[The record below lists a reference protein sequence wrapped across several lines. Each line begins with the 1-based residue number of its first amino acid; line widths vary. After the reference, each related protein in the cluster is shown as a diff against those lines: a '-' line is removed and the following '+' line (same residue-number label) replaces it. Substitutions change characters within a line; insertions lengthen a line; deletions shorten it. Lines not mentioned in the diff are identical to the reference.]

1 MEPKQ
6 QAPYPLRMPTDL
18 RDRLEK
24 AAKESGRSMNSEVVA
39 RLQSSFDQVGIEE
52 GALQALHGELEQQRS
67 LARDFRSAADFSD
80 NFRAAVASM
89 LLSTLAKVPEEART
103 VLVDAQV
110 THHLAEWL
118 SERDRRGAVF
128 SLLRLIDGSDPEVVE
143 TLRNFASH
151 IEDLGLE
158 RKPITLTVRG
168 KKVGTDVYANEPESK
183 GKPRSENKMIVVGN
197 LGRDSEARTFPGA
210 AEVHGVKV
218 GGPKVPLPATPRGP
232 VPSPNARKPGAKKKP

>member
-1 MEPKQ
+1 
-6 QAPYPLRMPTDL
+6 
-18 RDRLEK
+18 
-24 AAKESGRSMNSEVVA
+24 MNSEVVA

-80 NFRAAVASM
+80 SFRATLASM

-110 THHLAEWL
+110 TQHLAEWL
-118 SERDRRGAVF
+118 SQHDRRGAVF
-128 SLLRLIDGSDPEVVE
+128 SVLRLIDGADAEVVE

-158 RKPITLTVRG
+158 RKPITLTIRD
-168 KKVGTDVYANEPESK
+168 KKVVTEVYAHEPESN
-183 GKPRSENKMIVVGN
+183 GKLRSENKMFVVGN
-197 LGRDSEARTFPGA
+197 IGRDPETRPFPGA
-210 AEVHGVKV
+210 SEVHGVKV

-232 VPSPNARKPGAKKKP
+232 ERNPNARKPGSKKKP